1 MGPAGPIVESN
12 CSTVHESGSTPVHD
26 VVAPPVGVVAVS
38 DDDVGGFDVPPLRY
52 GIPWGC
58 SAMLR
63 EKPT

>member
-1 MGPAGPIVESN
+1 MARHSADGDGMALALADLVVDL
-12 CSTVHESGSTPVHD
+12 TD
-26 VVAPPVGVVAVS
+26 VLGFPGGVVPVV
-38 DDDVGGFDVPPLRY
+38 DDDIGGFDVPPLRY

>member
-1 MGPAGPIVESN
+1 MARHSADGDGMALSLTDLV
-12 CSTVHESGSTPVHD
+12 VDLAD
-26 VVAPPVGVVAVS
+26 VLGLPSGVVPVA
-38 DDDVGGFDVPPLRY
+38 DDDTSSLDVPPLRY

>member
-1 MGPAGPIVESN
+1 VALPLAGALKERDDVLLAPAG
-12 CSTVHESGSTPVHD
+12 
-26 VVAPPVGVVAVS
+26 VVLLA
-38 DDDVGGFDVPPLRY
+38 DDDIGGFDVPPLRY